1 MPPARL
7 YRLIFSAMLVVCLT
21 SCVQQSSSL
30 RAGDE
35 TVVISIVGSND
46 IHGQFLPAGNRGGV
60 TTLSGYVSALRMA
73 RANDGG
79 VLLVDGGDMWQGTL
93 ESNLN
98 EGALMVAAFNALG
111 YAASTIGNHEFDFGP
126 AGPLALPESSTD
138 DPQGNLKA
146 RASEASF
153 PLLAA
158 NLIDEATGEP
168 VAWDN
173 VQPSTMV
180 DVAGVKIGII
190 GILTSSTPHTTI
202 SANFAG
208 LRIDPLTDAIIRE
221 ATKLRANGASIV
233 VVAAHAGG
241 RCADYSDP
249 NDLSSCDLSREIL
262 RVAGELPAGLVNHI
276 VGGHESFAIAHIVNG
291 VVITAGTSYARN
303 FGRADFTLDRA
314 TGEVLDVTVF
324 PPQPLCPWVEPGTQ
338 TCSRDEERRES
349 LAAATYEGFPV
360 VPDPAVAAIADQ
372 AAAIAAEMKTERL
385 GATLKTA
392 FTLDGN
398 PESSLG
404 NLITDILQES
414 LDADVSILNVSGGL
428 RANLPA
434 GDLTYGS
441 VFEMFPF
448 DNRVVILELTGGDLR
463 KVIAK
468 QAHNHLRRAGFSG
481 MSVDVSC
488 SDGQLD
494 VTMRLNDGAEVR
506 NDDLVRVAV
515 NDFLATRG
523 DDILTPVIPDSGFD
537 YVQDPRYMRDVIADW
552 FRRHRG
558 ALHASQFDSAAA
570 RRWNLPESLPA
581 TCKL

>member
-1 MPPARL
+1 
-7 YRLIFSAMLVVCLT
+7 MLVVCLT

-233 VVAAHAGG
+233 VVAAHG
-241 RCADYSDP
+241 
-249 NDLSSCDLSREIL
+249 DLSREIL

-349 LAAATYEGFPV
+349 LAAAT
-360 VPDPAVAAIADQ
+360 VAAIADQ

-523 DDILTPVIPDSGFD
+523 DDILTPAMPDSGFD